1 MPRGISSRSRPKL
14 DREAQERRRLEVLYD
29 VTRRLAA
36 VPDSEKV
43 LDFIVN
49 SATGL
54 LGADAA
60 GLRLVDG
67 DDLVLKA
74 RTESA
79 TEIMA
84 RVRLHHGES
93 LSGQVLATG
102 QPIAVED
109 LVKDTRYDA
118 RHKRAALELGFHGF
132 LSVPLRAHE
141 RIIGVLNIYTK
152 RRRRFKPDEIAL
164 LATFA
169 DQASVAIEK
178 DRMLQEARE
187 HATQLQA
194 LARLNQAVS
203 SSLDIGEVLR
213 VIAGAAAELTGA
225 PSVAFWVADEGRRE
239 LELRAM
245 SDDRTAADFPERT
258 MRFDQGIVGWV
269 ASHSRALDIPDALR
283 DSRVVA
289 REWFQAH
296 GLTSLYATPIV
307 VHSSLLGVLVLFG
320 TTPFRLRDA
329 DRDVLEGFV
338 TQAGVA
344 IRNARLY
351 DDVRASEERLALRS
365 RELDLQNRMS
375 ELLQACV
382 TEDEAYAV
390 VGRFGGQFFPN
401 GSGAV
406 FVMTASRNMVEARA
420 TWASTPSPD
429 WTIFKPDECWAL
441 RRGRMHLVDSTTT
454 GLLCSHLPQPA
465 PPAYLCVP
473 LIAQGEALGVLY
485 LGASDD
491 GSAWPE
497 AQQRLASTVSDQL
510 GLAVANLKLRE
521 TLRNQ
526 SIRDPPTSLFNR
538 RYLEETLE
546 RELRRA
552 ERSRGTLG
560 VVMMD
565 LDLFKQFN
573 DTFGHD
579 IGDTL
584 LRDFG
589 RLLQSTV
596 RGGDVACR
604 YGGEEFML
612 ILPEADIEITRQRA
626 DRIREAVKHLFVAHR
641 GHSVGSVT
649 VSAGV
654 AAYPD
659 HGTTGEALVQAADA
673 ALYRAKNAGRDRVV
687 VSA

>member
-1 MPRGISSRSRPKL
+1 MPSGARSRLNPKL
-14 DREAQERRRLEVLYD
+14 NREAQERRRLEVLYD

-36 VPDSEKV
+36 VPDSEQI
-43 LDFIVN
+43 LEFIVN
-49 SATGL
+49 SAASL

-67 DDLVLKA
+67 EELVLKA

-79 TEIMA
+79 AQIMS
-84 RVRLHHGES
+84 RERLRHGES
-93 LSGQVLATG
+93 LSGHVLVTG
-102 QPIAVED
+102 QALTVED
-109 LVKDTRYDA
+109 MVKDTRYDP

-132 LSVPLRAHE
+132 LSVPLRAEE
-141 RIIGVLNIYTK
+141 RIIGVLNVYTK
-152 RRRRFKPDEIAL
+152 RRRRFKPDEMAL

-178 DRMLQEARE
+178 DRMLREARE
-187 HATQLQA
+187 HATQLRA

-203 SSLDIGEVLR
+203 SSLDIGEVLH
-213 VIAGAAAELTGA
+213 VIAEAAAELTRA
-225 PSVAFWVADEGRRE
+225 PVAVVWVADESRRQ

-245 SDDRTAADFPERT
+245 SGDRTAADFPSD
-258 MRFDQGIVGWV
+258 MVRFDHGIVGWV
-269 ASHSRALDIPDALR
+269 ATHGRPLNVPDVFA
-283 DSRVVA
+283 DSRTLA
-289 REWFQAH
+289 REWYRAH
-296 GLTSLYATPIV
+296 ELTSVHATPIV
-307 VHSSLLGVLVLFG
+307 VHSSLLGVLALYG
-320 TTPFRLRDA
+320 PTPFHLRDA
-329 DRDVLEGFV
+329 DQEVLEGFV

-344 IRNARLY
+344 IRNARLF
-351 DDVRASEERLALRS
+351 DEVRLSEERLAQRS

-390 VGRFGGQFFPN
+390 VGRFGGQFFPQ

-420 TWASTPSPD
+420 TWASMPSPD

-441 RRGRMHLVDSTTT
+441 RRGRMHFVDSTTT

-465 PPAYLCVP
+465 PLAYLCIP

-485 LGASDD
+485 LASAVE
-491 GSAWPE
+491 SAAWPE
-497 AQQRLASTVSDQL
+497 AQQRLASTVADQL

-526 SIRDPPTSLFNR
+526 SIRDPLTSLFNR

-604 YGGEEFML
+604 FGGEEFML
-612 ILPEADIEITRQRA
+612 ILPEADTEITRQRA

-649 VSAGV
+649 LSAGV
-654 AAYPD
+654 AAYPE
-659 HGTTGEALVQAADA
+659 HGTTGEALVSAADA

>member
-1 MPRGISSRSRPKL
+1 MPRSSRSRSRQKP
-14 DREAQERRRLEVLYD
+14 DREALERSRLEVLYD

-36 VPDSEKV
+36 VPDSEKI
-43 LDFIVN
+43 LESIVN
-49 SATGL
+49 SAMGL
-54 LGADAA
+54 LAADAA

-79 TEIMA
+79 AEIMA

-102 QPIAVED
+102 QPIAVDD
-109 LVKDTRYDA
+109 LVHDRRYDA
-118 RHKRAALELGFHGF
+118 RHKRAAVELGFHGF
-132 LSVPLRAHE
+132 LSVPLRAQE
-141 RIIGVLNIYTK
+141 RIIGVLNVYTK

-178 DRMLQEARE
+178 DRMLHEARE
-187 HATQLQA
+187 HAAQLQA

-225 PSVAFWVADEGRRE
+225 PAVAFFVADEARRE

-245 SDDRTAADFPERT
+245 SDDRTAADFPDRVL
-258 MRFDQGIVGWV
+258 RFDQGIAGWV
-269 ASHSRALDIPDALR
+269 ALHARAVDVPDVFR
-283 DSRVVA
+283 DA
-289 REWFQAH
+289 RTRGGDWFRAH
-296 GLTSLYATPIV
+296 GLSSVHAMPIV
-307 VHSSLLGVLVLFG
+307 VHSSLLGVLVLYG
-320 TTPFRLRDA
+320 TAPFRLRASDL
-329 DRDVLEGFV
+329 DVLEGFV

-351 DDVRASEERLALRS
+351 DEVRASEERLALRS

-382 TEDEAYAV
+382 TEDEAYGV

-429 WTIFKPDECWAL
+429 WTIFKPEECWAL

-465 PPAYLCVP
+465 PPAYLCIP
-473 LIAQGEALGVLY
+473 LIAQGESLGVLY
-485 LGASDD
+485 LGARED
-491 GSAWPE
+491 GTAWPE
-497 AQQRLASTVSDQL
+497 GQQRLASTVADQL

-526 SIRDPPTSLFNR
+526 SIRDPLTSLFNR

-612 ILPEADIEITRQRA
+612 ILPEADIETTRQRA

-649 VSAGV
+649 ISAGV
-654 AAYPD
+654 AAYPE
-659 HGTTGEALVQAADA
+659 HGTTGETLVQAADA

-687 VSA
+687 VTP

>member
-1 MPRGISSRSRPKL
+1 
-14 DREAQERRRLEVLYD
+14 
-29 VTRRLAA
+29 
-36 VPDSEKV
+36 VPDSEKI
-43 LDFIVN
+43 LEFIVN
-49 SATGL
+49 SATTL
-54 LGADAA
+54 LAADAA

-74 RTESA
+74 RTDSA
-79 TEIMA
+79 AEIMA

-109 LVKDTRYDA
+109 LGADTRYDA
-118 RHKRAALELGFHGF
+118 RHKRAAIELGFHGF
-132 LSVPLRAHE
+132 LSVPLRAAD
-141 RIIGVLNIYTK
+141 RIIGVLNVYTK

-164 LATFA
+164 LTTFA

-178 DRMLQEARE
+178 DRMLQEARG

-213 VIAGAAAELTGA
+213 VIAGAAAELTAA
-225 PSVAFWVADEGRRE
+225 PAVAFFVADESRRE

-245 SDDRTAADFPERT
+245 SDDRTAADFPQRT
-258 MRFDQGIVGWV
+258 VRFEQGIAGWV
-269 ASHSRALDIPDALR
+269 ASHGRAVDVPDVFR
-283 DSRVVA
+283 DPRTLA
-289 REWFQAH
+289 RDWFKAH
-296 GLTSLYATPIV
+296 GLTSVHAMPIV
-307 VHSSLLGVLVLFG
+307 VYSSLLGVLVLYG
-320 TTPFRLRDA
+320 TEPFRLRAGDLE
-329 DRDVLEGFV
+329 VLDGFV

-351 DDVRASEERLALRS
+351 DEVRASEERLAQRS
-365 RELDLQNRMS
+365 RDLDLQNRMS

-429 WTIFKPDECWAL
+429 WTIFKPEECWAL

-465 PPAYLCVP
+465 PPAYLCIP

-485 LGASDD
+485 LGAHTNAT
-491 GSAWPE
+491 GWPE
-497 AQQRLASTVSDQL
+497 GQQRLASTVSDQL

-526 SIRDPPTSLFNR
+526 SIRDPLTGLFNR

-552 ERSRGTLG
+552 ERSRGMLG

-612 ILPEADIEITRQRA
+612 ILPEADIETTRQRA

-654 AAYPD
+654 ASYPE